1 VISLV
6 EARDRVVGACSPL
19 PYIEVPLAEALGMV
33 LAGAVMAGEDVPPFA
48 SSAMDGFA
56 VRAADTVG
64 APVELRVV
72 GTVAA
77 GAVATVGVE
86 AGQAVRIMTG
96 APLPPGADAV
106 VMVER
111 TAPAAGDGAATAGE
125 SVVIEV
131 EAQPGDHFRPAG
143 QDLRIGQAV
152 FPAGTRLGS
161 GHVGV
166 LANLGMATAP
176 VHCRPV
182 VGVLSTGD
190 ELVADGSPLGP
201 AQIRDSNRPALL
213 ASLVQSGLAAVD
225 LGVARDD
232 EASIEAAIE
241 NGLARCDAII
251 TSGGVSMGDF
261 DFVKAVLERRGGG
274 AMTWMQ
280 VAIRPA
286 KPLAF
291 GVVDG
296 IPVFG
301 LPGNPVSSLVSF
313 ELFAR
318 PALRR
323 MMGVP
328 EDRVDRPRIRAV
340 ADEDFARR
348 SDGKTHFVRAL
359 AVWGD
364 DGRLHV
370 RSAGAQSSNLLL
382 AMARADALVE
392 LPDGDGVV
400 AGGDVQ
406 IMRLVGD

>member
-1 VISLV
+1 
-6 EARDRVVGACSPL
+6 VVGACPAL
-19 PYIEVPLAEALGMV
+19 PPIEAPLADALGLV
-33 LAGAVMAGEDVPPFA
+33 LAQTVVAGEAVPPFA

-56 VRAADTVG
+56 VRAADTAA
-64 APVELRVV
+64 APVELRIV
-72 GTVAA
+72 GTLAA
-77 GAVATVGVE
+77 GAAVGVE
-86 AGQAVRIMTG
+86 VDTGQAVRIMTG

-111 TAPAAGDGAATAGE
+111 TSTSADGAAVT
-125 SVVIEV
+125 VEV
-131 EAQPGDHFRPAG
+131 PARPGDHFRPAG
-143 QDLRIGQAV
+143 EDLREGDIV
-152 FPAGTRLGS
+152 FAAGTRLGP
-161 GHVGV
+161 GHIGV
-166 LANLGMATAP
+166 LANLGLTTAL
-176 VHCRPV
+176 VHCLPV

-213 ASLVQSGLAAVD
+213 ASLAQSGFATID

-241 NGLARCDAII
+241 NGLARCDAVI

-261 DFVKAVLERRGGG
+261 DYVKAVLQRRGGG
-274 AMTWMQ
+274 AMSWMQ

-291 GVVDG
+291 GLIDG

-323 MMGVP
+323 MMGLP
-328 EDRVDRPRIRAV
+328 DDRLDRPRIVAV
-340 ADEDFARR
+340 ADEAFARKP
-348 SDGKTHFVRAL
+348 DGKVHFVRA
-359 AVWGD
+359 AAAWHT

-370 RSAGAQSSNLLL
+370 RSAGAQSSNLLV
-382 AMARADALVE
+382 AMARADALAVV
-392 LPDGDGVV
+392 PDGDGIE
-400 AGGDVQ
+400 AGADVE
-406 IMRLVGD
+406 ILRLVED

>member
-1 VISLV
+1 MISLA
-6 EARDRVVGACSPL
+6 EARDRVVGACPAL
-19 PYIEVPLAEALGMV
+19 PPIEAPLADALGLV
-33 LAGAVMAGEDVPPFA
+33 LAQTVVAGEAVPPFA

-56 VRAADTVG
+56 VRAADTAA
-64 APVELRVV
+64 APVELRIV
-72 GTVAA
+72 GTLAA
-77 GAVATVGVE
+77 GAAVGVE
-86 AGQAVRIMTG
+86 VDTGQAVRIMTG

-111 TAPAAGDGAATAGE
+111 TSTSADGAAVT
-125 SVVIEV
+125 VEV
-131 EAQPGDHFRPAG
+131 PARPGDHFRPAG
-143 QDLRIGQAV
+143 EDLREGDIV
-152 FPAGTRLGS
+152 FAAGTRLGP
-161 GHVGV
+161 GHIGV
-166 LANLGMATAP
+166 LANLGLTTAL
-176 VHCRPV
+176 VHCLPV

-213 ASLVQSGLAAVD
+213 ASLAQSGFATID

-241 NGLARCDAII
+241 NGLARCDAVI

-261 DFVKAVLERRGGG
+261 DYVKAVLQRRGGG
-274 AMTWMQ
+274 AMSWMQ

-291 GVVDG
+291 GLIDG

-323 MMGVP
+323 MMGLP
-328 EDRVDRPRIRAV
+328 DDRLDRPRIVAV
-340 ADEDFARR
+340 ADEAFARKP
-348 SDGKTHFVRAL
+348 DGKVHFVRA
-359 AVWGD
+359 AAAWHT

-370 RSAGAQSSNLLL
+370 RSAGAQSSNLLV
-382 AMARADALVE
+382 AMARADALAVV
-392 LPDGDGVV
+392 PDGDGIE
-400 AGGDVQ
+400 AGADVE
-406 IMRLVGD
+406 ILRLVED